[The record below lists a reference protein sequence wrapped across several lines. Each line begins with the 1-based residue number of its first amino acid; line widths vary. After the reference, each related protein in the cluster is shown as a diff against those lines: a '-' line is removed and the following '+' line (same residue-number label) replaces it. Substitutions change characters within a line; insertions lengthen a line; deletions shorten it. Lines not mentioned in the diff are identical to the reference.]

1 MTKAEN
7 IILIG
12 GSAGS
17 YSLIISMLE
26 SIPVNISSA
35 VIVVIHR
42 NAKYSTQMEKSLSLK
57 LKRPIVPAED
67 KVMIENNTIYFAAP
81 GYHLLIEPD
90 RTFSLDISD
99 PVNFSRPSIDVIFES
114 AAEVY
119 TNRCTAFLLSGANN
133 DGAYGIKR
141 VEYFGGTSIIQD
153 PLDAIIDTMPSSA
166 ITTSSK
172 AKVLKNK
179 EIINYFCSIK

>member
-1 MTKAEN
+1 MAQAED

-17 YSLIISMLE
+17 YGVIVNMLE
-26 SIPVNISSA
+26 SIPAKISSA
-35 VIVVIHR
+35 IIVIIHR
-42 NAKYSTQMEKSLSLK
+42 NAKYPTQMEKSLTLK
-57 LKRPIVPAED
+57 LKRPILSAED
-67 KVMIENNTIYFAAP
+67 KVTIEGNNIYFASP
-81 GYHLLIEPD
+81 GYHLLVEPD
-90 RTFSLDISD
+90 HTFSLDISD
-99 PVNFSRPSIDVIFES
+99 PVNFSRPSIDVLFES

-119 TNRCTAFLLSGANN
+119 TTRCTALLLSGANN

-141 VEYFGGTSIIQD
+141 VEFFGGTSIIQD
-153 PLDAIIDTMPSSA
+153 PNDALINTMPNSA

-172 AKVLKNK
+172 ANVLKNK

>member
-1 MTKAEN
+1 MPEARD

-17 YSLIISMLE
+17 YSLIINILE
-26 SIPVNISSA
+26 SIPFKISSA
-35 VIVVIHR
+35 IVVVIHR
-42 NAKYSTQMEKSLSLK
+42 NAKYPTQIEKSLSLK
-57 LKRPIVPAED
+57 LKRAILPAED
-67 KVMIENNTIYFAAP
+67 KVIIENNNIYFAPP
-81 GYHLLIEPD
+81 GYHLLVEPD
-90 RTFSLDISD
+90 HTFSLDISD
-99 PVNFSRPSIDVIFES
+99 PVNFSRPSIDVLFES

-119 TNRCTAFLLSGANN
+119 TDRCTAFLLSGANN

-141 VEYFGGTSIIQD
+141 VEHFGGTSIIQD
-153 PLDAIIDTMPSSA
+153 PLDALIDTMPSSA

-179 EIINYFCSIK
+179 EIINYFCAIK